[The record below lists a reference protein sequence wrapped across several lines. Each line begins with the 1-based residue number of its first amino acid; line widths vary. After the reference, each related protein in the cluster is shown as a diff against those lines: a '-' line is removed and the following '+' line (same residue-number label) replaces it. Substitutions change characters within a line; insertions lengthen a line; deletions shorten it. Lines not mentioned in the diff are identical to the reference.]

1 MWQWKY
7 LCDNVVDNR
16 NISSQDYCAMCVSQL
31 GCGSHLR
38 FSVFTQRTN
47 GFSFIRYVLCMNNV
61 IATFEVV
68 YEQCQCYIWSY
79 VWTLPILHLN
89 FHRNCLSSYVR
100 FSYVIPTSLVS
111 DMQHLDAN
119 KVLVKVMFRIS
130 FARLQLFHLSY
141 FNYLMWHYFFV
152 SYYNCVMW
160 HNAVGTCAMPH
171 NTLQLMHLFHSC
183 YLYGV
188 AE

>member
-16 NISSQDYCAMCVSQL
+16 NISSEDYCAMCVSQL
-31 GCGSHLR
+31 GYGSHLR
-38 FSVFTQRTN
+38 LSVFTQRTN
-47 GFSFIRYVLCMNNV
+47 GFSCIRYVLCMNSV

-79 VWTLPILHLN
+79 VWTLPMLHLN
-89 FHRNCLSSYVR
+89 FHLNSLSSYVR

-141 FNYLMWHYFFV
+141 FNYLMWLFFV